1 MARAWRIRYAGA
13 KYHVT
18 VRGNGR
24 QTVFHD
30 DDYYLRFIEQLSEAL
45 EKDQVVLYA
54 FALMPNHFHLFIET
68 PFGNVQ
74 RFMQRLNTSY
84 SMYHRFKYRSPGH
97 CFQGR
102 YGAKVVRGDEYI
114 LALTRYIH
122 LNPVKVGGFRGKT
135 FEERRAEL
143 ERFPWSSYRAY
154 VGKPV
159 GYDLKVDSKWL
170 DLMGNLTLKKNRTAY
185 QKYVEGFITKTD
197 EVMKTSLA
205 ANRYAVGDEK
215 FVEQVEADLKNV
227 KVGKGIYGDIRW
239 PVGEKVPLAAVG
251 LAVATEFGCTEAE
264 LQSRRA
270 SFRTARKIAMELS
283 CLYSGLSQ
291 RKVGEYY
298 GYEGNGSVL
307 KQRQKLKE
315 LRDKDPAVEKLFGRV
330 EKRLK
335 GG

>member
-159 GYDLKVDSKWL
+159 GYDLKV
-170 DLMGNLTLKKNRTAY
+170 
-185 QKYVEGFITKTD
+185 
-197 EVMKTSLA
+197 
-205 ANRYAVGDEK
+205 
-215 FVEQVEADLKNV
+215 
-227 KVGKGIYGDIRW
+227 GKGIYGDIRW